1 MEEEEIVPKLLLS
14 DSEHPDGFQSPNQ
27 KSPLG
32 SETDSQAMAQLIIN
46 FLLKVGASSR

>member
-32 SETDSQAMAQLIIN
+32 SDTESQGLAPIMN
-46 FLLKVGASSR
+46 FSS

>member
-32 SETDSQAMAQLIIN
+32 SDTESQGMAQLILI
-46 FLLKVGASSR
+46 FSP